1 LSITK
6 FSLQNLIHDKIY
18 VRSTQIGKKDIISKI
33 EKYLKIVEK
42 SYNETNRTNF
52 ILPILIVII

>member
-1 LSITK
+1 MSITK